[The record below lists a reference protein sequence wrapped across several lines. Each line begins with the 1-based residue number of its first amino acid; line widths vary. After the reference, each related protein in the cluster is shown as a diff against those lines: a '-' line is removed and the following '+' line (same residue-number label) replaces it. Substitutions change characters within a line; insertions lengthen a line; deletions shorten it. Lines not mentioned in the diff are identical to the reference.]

1 MKTDHYRSV
10 LASLS
15 RPDWDAYLM
24 AESGLPG
31 PRGNLELAQAAAGQA
46 DEGQLAR
53 WRALAPEQAPVNS
66 PQEFLAFCGVLGLGW
81 AITGSEE
88 TDAAAL
94 KTLRAFASDPR
105 WRTREAVAMALQ
117 HWGVLDTG
125 GLLDEMEGWAEGN
138 PFEQRAAVAAICE
151 PAVLDQVRP
160 DAAPL
165 QRKVFDIL
173 DHITQ
178 SFAGAGTQERRTA
191 GWEALKKGLAYGWS
205 VAVAGLP
212 DEGRPRIERWFASN
226 NPDVRR
232 VMRENLQKA
241 RLERMDAGWVN
252 DWKRKV

>member
-1 MKTDHYRSV
+1 MKIETYRNA
-10 LASLS
+10 LAALPS
-15 RPDWDAYLM
+15 PEWDAYLM

-31 PRGNLELAQAAAGQA
+31 PRGNLELAQAAAGLA
-46 DEGQLAR
+46 DEEQLAR
-53 WRALAPEQAPVNS
+53 WRGFSPEQAPVNS

-81 AITGSEE
+81 AITGSQE
-88 TDAAAL
+88 TGAAAL

-105 WRTREAVAMALQ
+105 WRTREALAMALQ
-117 HWGVLDTG
+117 HWGVLDAG

-151 PAVLDQVRP
+151 PAVLDQVGP

-165 QRKVFDIL
+165 GRKVFDIL
-173 DHITQ
+173 DRITH
-178 SFAGAGTQERRTA
+178 SFASSGAQERRTA

-212 DEGRPRIERWFASN
+212 AEGRPRIEGWFASN